1 MMKSKLDMRLL
12 YPIISLLSFKDE
24 KYSKFIA
31 ELLLKALNST
41 DEIEDKSLVLNV
53 IIMLFRT

>member
-1 MMKSKLDMRLL
+1 MMRSKLDMRLL
-12 YPIISLLSFKDE
+12 DPIIFLLSYGDE

-41 DEIEDKSLVLNV
+41 D
-53 IIMLFRT
+53 